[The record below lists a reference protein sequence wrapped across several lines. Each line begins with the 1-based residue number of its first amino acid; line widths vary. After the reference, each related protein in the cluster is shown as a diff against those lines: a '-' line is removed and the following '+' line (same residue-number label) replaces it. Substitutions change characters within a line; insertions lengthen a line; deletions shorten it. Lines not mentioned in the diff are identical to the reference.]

1 MDSVIEACLLEKKAT
16 IHSRIQRFGPQTT
29 SSICRGIT
37 SEWTEADFPKVQA
50 ELERLAEQLGI
61 VEGING
67 WVLDIGAL
75 IMKDALRIQ
84 TAISRSGPLTTQCI
98 AETILGLNKSEVPQV
113 QANLQRLADQ
123 LGIAQGEKGWVPDT
137 SILAPEAN
145 RRYTYESHRIQ
156 VAREQAY
163 DMGLSGIYK
172 INKDGNPEPVWA
184 DLTRRVSRITE
195 EDVPRSWFAPSG
207 HGAQF
212 REYLEAALA
221 DGLAEREKRID
232 AVASE
237 LGGIVEKVTSAT
249 NGNGNGHHIED
260 DGPTEEDLTLI
271 QEIAKLEADAEEYQD
286 RIKALEA
293 QLAAM
298 AWVSGDV
305 EQYQNKIAAL
315 EAQLAAPA
323 PAQVQT
329 PQPDTGGTLE
339 GILAA
344 LETQL
349 EAASLKAEAA
359 AKAVEAAQ
367 EQAELAE
374 LEVDQARQRLQ
385 AAMEAVQTLQSL
397 KEGE

>member
-1 MDSVIEACLLEKKAT
+1 MEKQISDLVRMGET
-16 IHSRIQRFGPQTT
+16 IQARIKRFGPQTAL
-29 SSICRGIT
+29 SITRAVLALN
-37 SEWTEADFPKVQA
+37 ENEVNQVQA

-75 IMKDALRIQ
+75 ILRMKDDIHA
-84 TAISRSGPLTTQCI
+84 AISRSGPLTTQCI

-113 QANLQRLADQ
+113 QAKLERLADQ

-145 RRYTYESHRIQ
+145 RRYTLGSHRIQ
-156 VAREQAY
+156 VARQVAY
-163 DMGLSGIYK
+163 EMGLEGK
-172 INKDGNPEPVWA
+172 PEVIWRA
-184 DLTRRVSRITE
+184 LSRRVAELTNE
-195 EDVPRSWFAPSG
+195 KVHPSWFSSSR
-207 HGAQF
+207 GAHF
-212 REYLEAALA
+212 REHIEAAFA
-221 DGLAEREKRID
+221 DGASEREKRID

-237 LGGIVEKVTSAT
+237 LGNIVEEVVGAT
-249 NGNGNGHHIED
+249 NGNGNGHHLD

-293 QLAAM
+293 QLAAI
-298 AWVSGDV
+298 AWAKG
-305 EQYQNKIAAL
+305 EAEEYQNKIAEL
-315 EAQLAAPA
+315 EAQLAASA
-323 PAQVQT
+323 PTQVQT
-329 PQPDTGGTLE
+329 PQLDTGGTLE
-339 GILAA
+339 AILGG

-349 EAASLKAEAA
+349 EAAGIRAELA

-374 LEVDQARQRLQ
+374 LEVDQARQRLE
-385 AAMEAVQTLQSL
+385 AALKAVNTLQSL

>member
-1 MDSVIEACLLEKKAT
+1 MKDD
-16 IHSRIQRFGPQTT
+16 IHAAIIRTGPQTT
-29 SSICRGIT
+29 LNIT
-37 SEWTEADFPKVQA
+37 VA
-50 ELERLAEQLGI
+50 
-61 VEGING
+61 
-67 WVLDIGAL
+67 
-75 IMKDALRIQ
+75 
-84 TAISRSGPLTTQCI
+84 
-98 AETILGLNKSEVPQV
+98 ILGLAKSDAKQV
-113 QANLQRLADQ
+113 QANLERLADQ

-156 VAREQAY
+156 VARKEAY

-195 EDVPRSWFAPSG
+195 DDVPRSWFAPSG

-221 DGLAEREKRID
+221 DGLAEREKQID

-237 LGGIVEKVTSAT
+237 LGGIVEEVTSAT

-271 QEIAKLEADAEEYQD
+271 QEIAKLEADVEEY
-286 RIKALEA
+286 R
-293 QLAAM
+293 
-298 AWVSGDV
+298 
-305 EQYQNKIAAL
+305 NKIAAL
-315 EAQLAAPA
+315 EAQLAASA

-339 GILAA
+339 GILEA

-349 EAASLKAEAA
+349 EAASLKADSA
-359 AKAVEAAQ
+359 AKAVELAQ

-374 LEVDQARQRLQ
+374 LGVDQARQRLQ
-385 AAMEAVQTLQSL
+385 AALEAVNTLQAL

>member
-1 MDSVIEACLLEKKAT
+1 VA
-16 IHSRIQRFGPQTT
+16 
-29 SSICRGIT
+29 
-37 SEWTEADFPKVQA
+37 
-50 ELERLAEQLGI
+50 
-61 VEGING
+61 
-67 WVLDIGAL
+67 
-75 IMKDALRIQ
+75 
-84 TAISRSGPLTTQCI
+84 
-98 AETILGLNKSEVPQV
+98 ILGLAKSDAKQV
-113 QANLQRLADQ
+113 QANLERLADQ

-156 VAREQAY
+156 VARKEAY

-184 DLTRRVSRITE
+184 DLARRVSRITE
-195 EDVPRSWFAPSG
+195 DDVPRSWFAPSG

-212 REYLEAALA
+212 REYIEAALA

-232 AVASE
+232 VVASE
-237 LGGIVEKVTSAT
+237 LGNIVEEVVGAT
-249 NGNGNGHHIED
+249 NGNGNGHHLD

-298 AWVSGDV
+298 AWVSGDF
-305 EQYQNKIAAL
+305 EEYQNKIAAL
-315 EAQLAAPA
+315 EAQLAASA
-323 PAQVQT
+323 PTQVQT
-329 PQPDTGGTLE
+329 LQPDTGGTLE

-359 AKAVEAAQ
+359 TKAVEAAQ

-374 LEVDQARQRLQ
+374 LGVDQARQRLQ
-385 AAMEAVQTLQSL
+385 AALEAVNTLQSL

>member
-1 MDSVIEACLLEKKAT
+1 MEKQISDLVRMGET
-16 IHSRIQRFGPQTT
+16 IQARIKRFGPQTAL
-29 SSICRGIT
+29 SITRAVLALN
-37 SEWTEADFPKVQA
+37 ENEVNQVQA

-75 IMKDALRIQ
+75 ILRMKDDIHAAIIRTGPQ
-84 TAISRSGPLTTQCI
+84 TTLNITVA
-98 AETILGLNKSEVPQV
+98 ILGLAKSDAKQV
-113 QANLQRLADQ
+113 QANLERLADQ

-156 VAREQAY
+156 VARKEAY

-195 EDVPRSWFAPSG
+195 DDVPRSWFAPSG

-237 LGGIVEKVTSAT
+237 LGGIVEEVVGAT
-249 NGNGNGHHIED
+249 NGNGHHLD
-260 DGPTEEDLTLI
+260 DDEPTEEDLTLI
-271 QEIAKLEADAEEYQD
+271 QEIAKLETTIEEYQD

-298 AWVSGDV
+298 AWVGG
-305 EQYQNKIAAL
+305 EAEEHRNKIAAL
-315 EAQLAAPA
+315 EAQLAASA

-329 PQPDTGGTLE
+329 LQPDTGSTLE
-339 GILAA
+339 GILEA

-349 EAASLKAEAA
+349 EDASSKAEAA
-359 AKAVEAAQ
+359 AKAVELAQ

-374 LEVDQARQRLQ
+374 LGVDQARQRLQ
-385 AAMEAVQTLQSL
+385 AALEAVNTLQAL

>member
-1 MDSVIEACLLEKKAT
+1 MEKQISDLVRMGET
-16 IHSRIQRFGPQTT
+16 IQARIKRFGPQTAL
-29 SSICRGIT
+29 SITRAVLALN
-37 SEWTEADFPKVQA
+37 ENEVNQVQA

-75 IMKDALRIQ
+75 ILRMKDDIHAAIIRTGPQ
-84 TAISRSGPLTTQCI
+84 TTLNITVA
-98 AETILGLNKSEVPQV
+98 ILGLAKSDAKQV
-113 QANLQRLADQ
+113 QANLERLADQ

-156 VAREQAY
+156 VARKEAY

-195 EDVPRSWFAPSG
+195 DDVPRSWFAPSG

-212 REYLEAALA
+212 REYLEAAFA
-221 DGLAEREKRID
+221 DGLAEREKQID

-237 LGGIVEKVTSAT
+237 LGGIVEEVVGAT
-249 NGNGNGHHIED
+249 NGNGNGHHLED
-260 DGPTEEDLTLI
+260 DEPTEEDLTLI
-271 QEIAKLEADAEEYQD
+271 QEIAKLETTIEEYQD

-293 QLAAM
+293 QLAA
-298 AWVSGDV
+298 S
-305 EQYQNKIAAL
+305 
-315 EAQLAAPA
+315 A

-329 PQPDTGGTLE
+329 LQPDTGGTLE

-344 LETQL
+344 LQTQL
-349 EAASLKAEAA
+349 EDASSKAEAA
-359 AKAVEAAQ
+359 AKAVESAQ

-385 AAMEAVQTLQSL
+385 AAMEAVQTLQAL

>member
-1 MDSVIEACLLEKKAT
+1 MEKQISDLVRMGET
-16 IHSRIQRFGPQTT
+16 IQARIKRFGPQTAL
-29 SSICRGIT
+29 SITRAVLALN
-37 SEWTEADFPKVQA
+37 ENEVNQVQA

-75 IMKDALRIQ
+75 ILRMKDDIHAAIIRTGPQ
-84 TAISRSGPLTTQCI
+84 TTLNITVA
-98 AETILGLNKSEVPQV
+98 ILGLAKSDAKQV
-113 QANLQRLADQ
+113 QANLERLADQ

-145 RRYTYESHRIQ
+145 RRYTLESRRIQ
-156 VAREQAY
+156 VARQVAF
-163 DMGLSGIYK
+163 DMGLEGKPDVAWRALS
-172 INKDGNPEPVWA
+172 
-184 DLTRRVSRITE
+184 RRVAEITGE
-195 EDVPRSWFAPSG
+195 KIHEAWFAPSG
-207 HGAQF
+207 RGAHF
-212 REYLEAALA
+212 REHIEAAFA
-221 DGLAEREKRID
+221 DGASEREKRID

-237 LGGIVEKVTSAT
+237 LGNIVEEVVGAT
-249 NGNGNGHHIED
+249 NGNGNGHHLD

-298 AWVSGDV
+298 AWVSGDF
-305 EQYQNKIAAL
+305 EEYQNKIAAL
-315 EAQLAAPA
+315 EAQLAASA
-323 PAQVQT
+323 PTQVQT
-329 PQPDTGGTLE
+329 LQPDTGGTLE

-359 AKAVEAAQ
+359 TKAVEAAQ

-374 LEVDQARQRLQ
+374 LGVDQARQRLQ
-385 AAMEAVQTLQSL
+385 AALEAVNTLQSL